1 MNMILTYNI
10 KMLGYWHC
18 GSGLSA
24 GAEAD
29 SSVIKDADG
38 LPFVP
43 GKTIKGLLRE
53 AAMEMLNCHAIDE
66 NLMKAVFGYTS
77 SKESEY
83 AQKKETRTYPGNA
96 RFSNAELAGPERDEL
111 KGTLAP
117 YLYDIIASTSIDPTT
132 GTAETQT
139 LRSIEVA
146 VPVVLT
152 GQIECADDAAKG
164 LLMDCMKWVR
174 SLGAHRNRGLG
185 RCKFIIKSN

>member
-10 KMLGYWHC
+10 NMLGYWHC

-29 SSVIKDADG
+29 SGVIKDADG

-53 AAMEMLNCHAIDE
+53 AAMEMLNCHAIDD
-66 NLMKAVFGYTS
+66 NLMKSVFGYTA
-77 SKESEY
+77 SKESEHS
-83 AQKKETRTYPGNA
+83 QKKETRTYPGNA
-96 RFSNAELAGPERDEL
+96 HFSNAEIPDPERKEV

-117 YLYDIIASTSIDPTT
+117 YLYDIIASTSIDRDT
-132 GTAETQT
+132 GTAMSQT

-152 GQIECADDAAKG
+152 GQIECTTKAEQE
-164 LLMDCMKWVR
+164 LLKDCMKWVKA
-174 SLGAHRNRGLG
+174 LGAHRNRGLG
-185 RCKFIIKSN
+185 RCKFMIKRN

>member
-10 KMLGYWHC
+10 NMLGYWQC

-29 SSVIKDADG
+29 SGVIKDADG

-53 AAMEMLNCHAIDE
+53 AAMEMLNCHAIDD

-77 SKESEY
+77 SKESEHS
-83 AQKKETRTYPGNA
+83 QKKETRTYPGNA
-96 RFSNAELAGPERDEL
+96 RFSNAEIAGPERDEI

-117 YLYDIIASTSIDPTT
+117 YLYDIIASTSVDLKT
-132 GTAETQT
+132 GTAESQS
-139 LRSIEVA
+139 LRSIEVV

-152 GQIECADDAAKG
+152 GQIECTTEAEQE
-164 LLMDCMKWVR
+164 LLKNCMKWVKT
-174 SLGAHRNRGLG
+174 LGAHRNRGLG
-185 RCKFIIKSN
+185 RCKFTIKTN